1 MAAKPRLFLHNRP
14 SCSTKE
20 YSHSHYCL
28 VMKHSHPWNLN
39 AEDTEASQ
47 RTRNVRA
54 ILRIPRFLRVSCV
67 QMEDTATLPMDD
79 VINEQGNTMLTFTQ
93 TVVFRF
99 EIESVLRMRIERK
112 LNKWKWSDIVLHSSG
127 CHRLVV
133 KR

>member
-1 MAAKPRLFLHNRP
+1 
-14 SCSTKE
+14 
-20 YSHSHYCL
+20 
-28 VMKHSHPWNLN
+28 MKHSHPWNLN

-47 RTRNVRA
+47 RTRNVTA
-54 ILRIPRFLRVSCV
+54 ILRIPRFLRVSYV
-67 QMEDTATLPMDD
+67 QMEDTAPLPMDD
-79 VINEQGNTMLTFTQ
+79 VINEQENTMLTFTQ

-99 EIESVLRMRIERK
+99 DIESVLRMRSESQ